1 MGKEDRKSPSLRRK
15 LILAAV
21 GFFFLVLLISSFFGK
36 KGLIEIYKTRKNYEQ
51 LLQEIEQL
59 KAEKSQL
66 QREIEDL
73 EKNPQ
78 AVEKKAREELWL
90 MKPEEKVIIQKDKEK
105 EKQ

>member
-1 MGKEDRKSPSLRRK
+1 MGKEDSKSPSLRKK

-21 GFFFLVLLISSFFGK
+21 GFFFLVLLISSLFGK
-36 KGLIEIYKTRKNYEQ
+36 KGLIEIYRAKKNYEA
-51 LLQEIEQL
+51 LLQEINRLEA
-59 KAEKSQL
+59 KKSQL

-78 AVEKKAREELWL
+78 AVEKEAREKLWL
-90 MKPEEKVIIQKDKEK
+90 MKPEEKVIIKKNK